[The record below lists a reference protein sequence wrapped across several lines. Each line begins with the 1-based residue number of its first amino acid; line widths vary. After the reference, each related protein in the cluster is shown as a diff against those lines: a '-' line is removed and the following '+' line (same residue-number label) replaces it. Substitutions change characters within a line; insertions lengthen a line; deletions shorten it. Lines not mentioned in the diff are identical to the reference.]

1 VTDALDPLALRQ
13 RYDRELR
20 TRVPD
25 KLPDGQVFHAA
36 GPSAGGWMV
45 IAVHESQESW
55 ERFRDLILLPRM
67 QAGIPG
73 GFESPPQETVMEVDT
88 LLP

>member
-1 VTDALDPLALRQ
+1 
-13 RYDRELR
+13 
-20 TRVPD
+20 
-25 KLPDGQVFHAA
+25 
-36 GPSAGGWMV
+36 MV